1 MNAMVEGA
9 ATVVKI
15 CMKSLIRNVR
25 IEINIHGPP
34 GGVITYVRYAEMN
47 TTVQVRHP
55 SRTSM
60 TGASEGSMEGSY

>member
-1 MNAMVEGA
+1 MVEGA

-15 CMKSLIRNVR
+15 CMKSLIQYVR
-25 IEINIHGPP
+25 IEINIHDPP
-34 GGVITYVRYAEMN
+34 GVIITYARYAEIK

-55 SRTSM
+55 SRTSI